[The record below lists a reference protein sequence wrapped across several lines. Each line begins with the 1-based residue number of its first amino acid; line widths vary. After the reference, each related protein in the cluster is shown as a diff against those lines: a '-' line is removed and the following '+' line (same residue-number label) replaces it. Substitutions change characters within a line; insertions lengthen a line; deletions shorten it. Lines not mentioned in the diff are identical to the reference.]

1 MMNNLSR
8 LFVLGAA
15 VAALA
20 LAGCANLPGSRQT
33 QGTVAGA
40 GAGALAGYAVSDGAI
55 APVLG
60 AAGGALLGNK
70 LSEDDKDR

>member
-1 MMNNLSR
+1 MNVMSR
-8 LFVLGAA
+8 TALLAATALG
-15 VAALA
+15 

-33 QGTVAGA
+33 QGAVAGA

-60 AAGGALLGNK
+60 AVGGAVLGDK
-70 LSEDDKDR
+70 LAEDDKGGR